1 MHTATASPRPHGYQ
15 PGTLSPSTLLQSST
29 RAPPGASSILPPAN
43 TSPGAPRSL
52 HTDAVLIPYWAASLQ
67 PELGC
72 NSMGEKTS
80 SRLFGVGGCPFMA
93 PTGPGEKSAL
103 KHLLPQDFHA
113 KPFLVASTCSCRAAG
128 WQRGGWMLLSLWLH
142 KQIHNTISIP
152 CSEASVA
159 PLQAPKSMSH
169 PQLPRAGQV
178 LGMLPTCPKCQQRPQ
193 LGSHH
198 VKTAA
203 ASGKP

>member
-1 MHTATASPRPHGYQ
+1 
-15 PGTLSPSTLLQSST
+15 
-29 RAPPGASSILPPAN
+29 
-43 TSPGAPRSL
+43 
-52 HTDAVLIPYWAASLQ
+52 
-67 PELGC
+67 
-72 NSMGEKTS
+72 
-80 SRLFGVGGCPFMA
+80 
-93 PTGPGEKSAL
+93 
-103 KHLLPQDFHA
+103 
-113 KPFLVASTCSCRAAG
+113 
-128 WQRGGWMLLSLWLH
+128 MLLSLWLH